1 MMYFLLTYF
10 SEGLRGLENC
20 ATTVSV
26 GATTV
31 PTAFMARNL
40 AAAGMAGLRLRSG
53 SKHMTSR
60 QWYA

>member
-1 MMYFLLTYF
+1 MYFFLTYF

-20 ATTVSV
+20 ARTVSV

-40 AAAGMAGLRLRSG
+40 AAVGMVGLCLSPKV
-53 SKHMTSR
+53 ST
-60 QWYA
+60 